1 MKPVIIVALIGAFGI
16 SLGFS
21 LDVSAEEGLI
31 PTWIKNTTGYWVDGA
46 VGDSEFIS
54 ALQYLI
60 SHDIIKVPI
69 TEVIASTS
77 NLEDKDRAMSLV
89 VHFSDAQFS
98 RTLSIYTFSTFF
110 HFSPNVGS
118 TTPDI
123 TRGLNVTPV
132 FTLQSIPSKDKLIL
146 YEFVEKY
153 ITAHDPERFSVVVDI
168 VSGDGEII
176 QSWDYR
182 KCSIADYSTFVDS
195 SKENYRFSDTDDLE
209 IRELFV
215 FACSGYNLR
224 V

>member
-1 MKPVIIVALIGAFGI
+1 MKWGIVFTIVIVFGI
-16 SLGFS
+16 GIGVS

-31 PTWIKNTTGYWVDGA
+31 PVWIKSTAGYWVDGN

-54 ALQYLI
+54 ALQFLI

-89 VHFSDAQFS
+89 VHFSDAQFTK
-98 RTLSIYTFSTFF
+98 TLSIYTFSTFF
-110 HFSPNVGS
+110 NYSPNVGS
-118 TTPDI
+118 TTLDI
-123 TRGLNVTPV
+123 SRGLNVTPV
-132 FTLQSIPSKDKLIL
+132 FTLQSIPSKDKLVL

-153 ITAHDPERFSVVVDI
+153 ISAHDPERFSVVVDI
-168 VSGDGEII
+168 LSGDGEII

-182 KCSIADYSTFVDS
+182 KCSIADYTTFVNTD
-195 SKENYRFSDTDDLE
+195 KDEYRFSNTDDLE